1 MNETKN
7 STRREQISESY
18 SDRISVS
25 RDSVRV
31 SGPRRVCPR
40 SGEGESVW
48 APRASH
54 VARAG
59 WEAWTACVACA
70 QRSPCG
76 RLAGVRATLVCS
88 APPARSSLSHRGR
101 LPSARSVWRPLAR
114 DCKPIQREV

>member
-88 APPARSSLSHRGR
+88 APRAQLIIS
-101 LPSARSVWRPLAR
+101 
-114 DCKPIQREV
+114 

>member
-18 SDRISVS
+18 WDRI
-25 RDSVRV
+25 RVRCV
-31 SGPRRVCPR
+31 RPRRVCPR